1 MEPVSAIAER
11 LARLEQELA
20 QVRAR
25 LARLERREDA
35 PERSTAPAAPPEP
48 LVGDRW
54 RGVPALAGRSCLAMG
69 GAFVFRS
76 LTESGA
82 FSPALGVALGSAYA
96 LAWLILADRAAA
108 RGLQLS
114 GAFHA
119 LVSALIVFPL
129 LFEATTRFALLPPVV
144 AAMALGAV
152 TAAGLAVAWRRS
164 FHTVAWITESAAL
177 AVAVLLL
184 FRSHAVLP
192 FTGYLLALAVASLVL
207 AYRRGWRGQRWLVA
221 LALDAVVLLVGAL
234 RLVGEAPPD
243 WLTPGAVLTAQIG
256 LAAVYLGAFTLRL
269 LFQGRGVTLFA
280 VTQTVLVVLVGFE
293 AALRVAAPAPRQ
305 LLAAAALG
313 FALLLH
319 AVLAR
324 RSERRYGHGAAVG
337 YFASLATFLAAESV
351 RVLAAP
357 ALFPLVWGVAAAAL
371 AGLALAAA
379 RPILE
384 LHASLLA
391 VGAAMASGLL
401 GDAARALLAPAVRFP
416 ALWPLEVEMTL
427 ALVVL
432 TAVMLE
438 LAGRGEPAAG
448 RIAGVARVVALA
460 TALVA
465 AGGWIVERC
474 APLVAGAAEG
484 LAAGRLAV
492 LRSAVLAVA
501 AIALAAGSA
510 TGARVEWRR
519 HTTASA

>member
-192 FTGYLLALAVASLVL
+192 SPAICWRSPSLPSC
-207 AYRRGWRGQRWLVA
+207 W
-221 LALDAVVLLVGAL
+221 
-234 RLVGEAPPD
+234 P
-243 WLTPGAVLTAQIG
+243 TGAVG
-256 LAAVYLGAFTLRL
+256 
-269 LFQGRGVTLFA
+269 
-280 VTQTVLVVLVGFE
+280 
-293 AALRVAAPAPRQ
+293 
-305 LLAAAALG
+305 
-313 FALLLH
+313 
-319 AVLAR
+319 
-324 RSERRYGHGAAVG
+324 
-337 YFASLATFLAAESV
+337 
-351 RVLAAP
+351 
-357 ALFPLVWGVAAAAL
+357 
-371 AGLALAAA
+371 
-379 RPILE
+379 
-384 LHASLLA
+384 
-391 VGAAMASGLL
+391 
-401 GDAARALLAPAVRFP
+401 GD
-416 ALWPLEVEMTL
+416 
-427 ALVVL
+427 
-432 TAVMLE
+432 
-438 LAGRGEPAAG
+438 
-448 RIAGVARVVALA
+448 
-460 TALVA
+460 
-465 AGGWIVERC
+465 
-474 APLVAGAAEG
+474 
-484 LAAGRLAV
+484 
-492 LRSAVLAVA
+492 S
-501 AIALAAGSA
+501 AGSWPSRS
-510 TGARVEWRR
+510 TPSCSSSARFVWSGRHRR
-519 HTTASA
+519 IGSRPVPF